1 MENFRGLSP
10 SKVTRASSCPS
21 PLTSV
26 EGDRPR
32 KVDLTRDNV
41 SSYCCLTHK
50 SNMGS
55 HAMLLF
61 AQAKLYL
68 RAQVQ
73 ACLKA
78 QGWSLVSAGKTEI

>member
-21 PLTSV
+21 FLTSV
-26 EGDRPR
+26 ESDRPR

-41 SSYCCLTHK
+41 NSYCCLTHK

-55 HAMLLF
+55 HVVLSF
-61 AQAKLYL
+61 AQARLYL

-78 QGWSLVSAGKTEI
+78 PGWSLVSPG